1 MLYSIKLFLLSF
13 VLFTR
18 GYIHLIFT
26 PIGELLNKGLSAL
39 FRRRVK
45 DKEKFVN
52 CKKGWLL
59 NSYLKTCNENKP
71 FGSRDFRNER

>member
-18 GYIHLIFT
+18 GYLHLIFA
-26 PIGELLNKGLSAL
+26 PILKPLGKGLSPL

-59 NSYLKTCNENKP
+59 NSYLKTCNEYKP
-71 FGSRDFRNER
+71 IGTRDFRNER